1 MMKRIK
7 IVFLSVFALTVTA
20 AFLVSIL
27 YPILSSNLSLNE
39 TSRNLMHEQGVACA
53 SEIKDEN
60 VKLVIK
66 PDFGVYS
73 IAFSPDG
80 KYIAA
85 GGDHLKACVWD
96 VETGQLMRTLNHNA
110 VVQFVTYSPDGKYL
124 ATGTWDTYKVKNHE
138 TVNIWD
144 AKTGNLISSLSP
156 TNKQYNAGV
165 NSMSFSLDYKYLSV
179 SYVGLGKSADIAMFD
194 LNTMKL
200 HKLLEDNRG
209 AISIKFSTNSKHLI
223 YGNHKEEI
231 CIHNI
236 ESNKC
241 GDKISTGF
249 KGWINGVDVSLN
261 GKFIAAAGADK
272 IIKIW
277 RLQTKET
284 MQILRGHTGWIRAIA
299 FSPDGRH
306 LVSAGDD
313 RTVMLWDI
321 RTGQVVKILEGW
333 HGIFSVT
340 FSPDNKYFAA
350 GGNERITIWTHT
362 Q

>member
-1 MMKRIK
+1 MRRTKTVLMRILA
-7 IVFLSVFALTVTA
+7 LSITCT
-20 AFLVSIL
+20 FLVLFACHIFLFDHSSTE
-27 YPILSSNLSLNE
+27 ILSTLILK
-39 TSRNLMHEQGVACA
+39 QGVASA
-53 SEIKDEN
+53 SEVNNEN
-60 VKLVIK
+60 AKLVIE

-73 IAFSPDG
+73 VAFSPDG

-85 GGDHLKACVWD
+85 GGDHLKACIWD
-96 VETGQLMRTLNHNA
+96 VETGKLVRTLNHNA
-110 VVQFVTYSPDGKYL
+110 VVQVVTYSPDGKYL

-156 TNKQYNAGV
+156 TIKQYNAGV
-165 NSMSFSLDYKYLSV
+165 NSMSFSSDNKYLSV
-179 SYVGLGKSADIAMFD
+179 SYVGLGKSADIAMFN

-200 HKLLEDNRG
+200 HKLLEDDRG
-209 AISIKFSTNSKHLI
+209 AISIKFYTDNKHLV
-223 YGNHKEEI
+223 YGNHNEEI

-236 ESNKC
+236 ELNKC

-249 KGWINGVDVSLN
+249 KGWINAVDVSLD

-272 IIKIW
+272 VIKIW
-277 RLQTKET
+277 LLQTKET
-284 MQILRGHTGWIRAIA
+284 AQILKGHTGWIRAIT
-299 FSPDGRH
+299 FSPDGRY
-306 LVSAGDD
+306 LVSASDD

-321 RTGQVVKILEGW
+321 RTGHVIKILAGW
-333 HGIFSVT
+333 RGIFSVT
-340 FSPDNKYFAA
+340 FSQNYKYFAA